1 MVEHGNALKKLIKK
15 YGLDKEVKIIGALP
29 HDEVFKWLENID
41 IYIQP
46 SYMEGLCRAIVEA
59 MSKACPVICTDAG
72 GNFELIEEKNIYKQR
87 DIFGLINILENINNE
102 ELKKNAVFNY
112 NKSKKYT
119 ANVLNE
125 KRNIFYSKFMKENIE
140 NRKDKISESIYINN
154 IIRRIFWYFIRNII

>member
-1 MVEHGNALKKLIKK
+1 
-15 YGLDKEVKIIGALP
+15 
-29 HDEVFKWLENID
+29 
-41 IYIQP
+41 
-46 SYMEGLCRAIVEA
+46 

-119 ANVLNE
+119 ANLLNE
-125 KRNIFYSKFMKENIE
+125 KRNIFYSKFIKENIE
-140 NRKDKISESIYINN
+140 K
-154 IIRRIFWYFIRNII
+154 

>member
-1 MVEHGNALKKLIKK
+1 MVEHGNSLKKLIKK

-29 HDEVFKWLENID
+29 HNEVFKWLENID

-87 DIFGLINILENINNE
+87 DIFEFIKILENINNE
-102 ELKKNAVFNY
+102 ELKKNAVYNY
-112 NKSKKYT
+112 NKSRKYT
-119 ANVLNE
+119 ANLLNE

-140 NRKDKISESIYINN
+140 K
-154 IIRRIFWYFIRNII
+154 